1 MHCMGGWEGPGV
13 FTDMVANRKI
23 STSIGNQILILQLC
37 SSQPAHYNQW
47 GTPLKFLHMHAK
59 IQQADEDKNTIC
71 GTVVLQGAA
80 EIVN

>member
-1 MHCMGGWEGPGV
+1 
-13 FTDMVANRKI
+13 
-23 STSIGNQILILQLC
+23 
-37 SSQPAHYNQW
+37 
-47 GTPLKFLHMHAK
+47 MHAK